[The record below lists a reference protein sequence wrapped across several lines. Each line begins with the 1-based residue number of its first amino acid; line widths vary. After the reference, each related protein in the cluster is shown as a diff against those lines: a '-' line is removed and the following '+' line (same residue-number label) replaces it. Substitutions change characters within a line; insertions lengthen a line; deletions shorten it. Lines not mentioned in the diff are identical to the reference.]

1 MIFFFIRPFI
11 IFAGILLVSGC
22 GSLPFLGTTEK
33 PPLSGKRISILAQ
46 EQTLQ
51 ADSITTGKKIL
62 LPAPTSNNEWP
73 QAGGY
78 ANHAMHHIKIS
89 PNIKESWSIDIGS
102 GTNDTD
108 WLIAQPIMADG
119 RVYTMDAE
127 TEIAAFNAISGD
139 EIWRLELAPEDE
151 EEGYIGGGLAFEAG
165 RIFVATGFAE
175 LICLDANTGK
185 IIWRRKMDNPF
196 RTAPTV
202 RNNRVYAVTLAN
214 KLYAVYG
221 SNGQTIWTHSGIEE
235 PTNLIGGANPAV
247 DAGVVVVTYSSG
259 EVAALKVENGKELWT
274 DSLAGARKT
283 NSATTFTTIRGR
295 PIIDRGLVF
304 VISNNGR
311 LTAINLRT
319 GKRIWER
326 SIGGIESPWVAG
338 DFIFVLTNNS
348 ELVALSRQKGNI
360 YWVNNLAKW
369 EDPEDKTGRIIWTGP
384 VLTSDRL
391 IVAGS
396 TGEALSISPY
406 SGQTLGKIEMPD
418 GITIGPIVALDT
430 IYFLSDDADLI
441 AYR

>member
-1 MIFFFIRPFI
+1 M
-11 IFAGILLVSGC
+11 
-22 GSLPFLGTTEK
+22 
-33 PPLSGKRISILAQ
+33 
-46 EQTLQ
+46 
-51 ADSITTGKKIL
+51 
-62 LPAPTSNNEWP
+62 
-73 QAGGY
+73 
-78 ANHAMHHIKIS
+78 
-89 PNIKESWSIDIGS
+89 
-102 GTNDTD
+102 
-108 WLIAQPIMADG
+108 
-119 RVYTMDAE
+119 
-127 TEIAAFNAISGD
+127 
-139 EIWRLELAPEDE
+139 
-151 EEGYIGGGLAFEAG
+151 
-165 RIFVATGFAE
+165 
-175 LICLDANTGK
+175 
-185 IIWRRKMDNPF
+185 
-196 RTAPTV
+196 
-202 RNNRVYAVTLAN
+202 
-214 KLYAVYG
+214 
-221 SNGQTIWTHSGIEE
+221 
-235 PTNLIGGANPAV
+235 
-247 DAGVVVVTYSSG
+247 
-259 EVAALKVENGKELWT
+259 AALKVENGKELWT
-274 DSLAGARKT
+274 DSLAGARKI
-283 NSATTFTTIRGR
+283 NSATTLTTIRGR

-304 VISNNGR
+304 VISNNSR

-391 IVAGS
+391 IVTSS

>member
-1 MIFFFIRPFI
+1 MIYFIIRQFI
-11 IFAGILLVSGC
+11 IFAGIFLISGC
-22 GSLPFLGTTEK
+22 DTLPFLGTTEK
-33 PPLSGKRISILAQ
+33 PPLSGKRISILVQ
-46 EQTLQ
+46 EQALQ

-78 ANHAMHHIKIS
+78 ANPAMHHTKVG

-151 EEGYIGGGLAFEAG
+151 EEGYVGCGLAYEAG

-235 PTNLIGGANPAV
+235 PPNLIGGANPAV

-274 DSLAGARKT
+274 DSLAGVRKT
-283 NSATTFTTIRGR
+283 NSATTLTTIRGR

-304 VISNNGR
+304 VISNNDR

-391 IVAGS
+391 IVTSS

-418 GITIGPIVALDT
+418 GVTIGPIVARDT